1 MPSQDRENAMTIPRI
16 ISAGVIALA
25 AVSSAALAQQA
36 HNGTITELNR
46 LNSTISIRPTQ
57 NGTVGA
63 NAGGAAEE
71 FKIQSGISLE
81 TLHAGDR
88 VSFSTSGGDGTK
100 TITKIERSAG
110 VP

>member
-1 MPSQDRENAMTIPRI
+1 MTIPKI
-16 ISAGVIALA
+16 ISAGVVGLA
-25 AVSSAALAQQA
+25 IVSSAALAQQA
-36 HNGTITELNR
+36 HTGMITQLNR

-57 NGTVGA
+57 DGTVGA

-71 FKIQSGISLE
+71 FKVQSGISLE

-88 VSFSTSGGDGTK
+88 VSFSTSDGDGTK

>member
-1 MPSQDRENAMTIPRI
+1 MPSQTWENAMTIPKV
-16 ISAGVIALA
+16 ISAAMVALA

-36 HNGTITELNR
+36 RNGTITELNR

-57 NGTVGA
+57 SGTVGA
-63 NAGGAAEE
+63 NAASTTEV
-71 FKIQSGISLE
+71 FKVQGGISLE

-88 VSFSTSGGDGTK
+88 VSFSTSGEDDAK
-100 TITKIERSAG
+100 TITKIERSTG